1 MSCFA
6 CHLKKN
12 KDNPLCFWKDDLKE
26 VLEKCL
32 EADAIV
38 IGTPI
43 YYGSI
48 TSYAQAF
55 LERLLFAAD
64 TYLIDENGN
73 RVSKIKKEVRTAM
86 IYTMN
91 VPEEMSRFN
100 GEYQLAIMGGYL
112 TNIFGEC
119 ESLYAYDT
127 RQFKQYSPI

>member
-1 MSCFA
+1 M
-6 CHLKKN
+6 
-12 KDNPLCFWKDDLKE
+12 
-26 VLEKCL
+26 
-32 EADAIV
+32 
-38 IGTPI
+38 
-43 YYGSI
+43 
-48 TSYAQAF
+48 
-55 LERLLFAAD
+55 FAAD

-127 RQFKQYSPI
+127 RQFKQYSPFLNNMFDPKHKEESNKIQFPKDLKRAYELGQRISSE